1 MQAIDLSVEKDYL
14 PINLRDS
21 ETNEVKETLKFYYDD
36 TTIKNFQNDTDK
48 IMKRIE
54 ELEVASKSQ
63 SDIEDAILEEWFDY
77 VLGAGSYDVVKKCQ
91 HSIIHRKTMLIDLSL
106 AISKAL
112 TMMKVKQDEEAAKL
126 YEVAK

>member
-54 ELEVASKSQ
+54 ELEGASKSQ

-91 HSIIHRKTMLIDLSL
+91 RSIIHRKTMLIDLSL